1 MFRRFARALVLAG
14 GLTAGGAL
22 AAAIGAGV
30 NPAAA
35 LASTAHTLSTAVL
48 ANPTTMPA
56 AGTHTCTHSGTH
68 TRTHTGI
75 HVGTHTCTHSG
86 THTHTHTCTH
96 SGTHTRTH
104 AGTAL
109 STTGTATF

>member
-48 ANPTTMPA
+48 ANPTTTPA
-56 AGTHTCTHSGTH
+56 AGPHTCTHTGTH
-68 TRTHTGI
+68 TRTHTG
-75 HVGTHTCTHSG
+75 THT
-86 THTHTHTCTH
+86 
-96 SGTHTRTH
+96 GTHTRTH
-104 AGTAL
+104 TGPHTCTHTGPHTGTAL